1 MPVNHN
7 TGPSVCCTATL
18 CYHTVAIHCTADFYR
33 VPETTGTALFTYAMA
48 YGISEGILDAA
59 IYLPVVERSWT
70 CLTTISLHPDG
81 RIGNCQPVGYAPQPD
96 FGRNTTSSF
105 CVGHFALAATAVA
118 QLAL

>member
-1 MPVNHN
+1 M
-7 TGPSVCCTATL
+7 
-18 CYHTVAIHCTADFYR
+18 
-33 VPETTGTALFTYAMA
+33 FTYAMA